1 MRAVLPQLLALLL
14 LPVAVIPSAAQ
25 VCRDIAD
32 PGHAEACLLDEVEAL
47 RLDIEESFERYVE
60 LLPSPEARDA
70 QRGQDDWERY
80 LDQECDAA
88 GDRYGGGGLVLV
100 EILSCQEWGARIRAF
115 QLRLLTAARVG
126 GSFVYDPTCFV
137 PASDRV
143 ALSGWVRRRPVDGV
157 SAVVVLELERPMCTD
172 LGDGPQTVTEIQLV
186 GVPPGLARRARRMLG
201 VPIVVEGR
209 LFLPHLPFHRTPLVL
224 LAGGLETR

>member
-1 MRAVLPQLLALLL
+1 MRVVLQMLLALFLL
-14 LPVAVIPSAAQ
+14 SFAAAEGAAQ
-25 VCRDIAD
+25 ACRDVVD
-32 PGHAEACLLDEVEAL
+32 PRRAEACLLDEVDAL
-47 RLDIEESFERYVE
+47 RLEIEESFERYAE
-60 LLPSPEARDA
+60 LLPTPEARDA

-80 LDQECDAA
+80 LEQECEAA

-100 EILSCQEWGARIRAF
+100 EILSCQEWGARMRAF
-115 QLRLLTAARVG
+115 QLRLLTSARVG

-143 ALSGWVRRRPVDGV
+143 ALAGWVRRRAVDGV
-157 SAVVVLELERPMCTD
+157 SSIVVLELERPLCTD
-172 LGDGPQTVTEIQLV
+172 LGDGPQTVTEVQLV

-201 VPIVVEGR
+201 VPLVVEGR

-224 LAGGLETR
+224 LAAGLETR